1 MTSTDFS
8 HVAHAPVSSNVPAL
22 RRLNAVLSELNFTF
36 DGMETLLGT
45 EALAAIMRDQNVP
58 AKVRTEHLLASPRAS
73 QQHLRLAHCIDFFL
87 LGAPKT
93 EAELNLTFGYD
104 VAPQLPELGLAH
116 HHGQQLRASVD
127 LRPHAADDGT
137 EIWVASDLAAHQR
150 PGVLHADHVLGIGH
164 ASRSLAQ
171 FIERTPRARA
181 LDIGTGCGVQ
191 TFHLLAHC
199 GHVTATDISARALAF
214 TRFNLLL
221 NAEALK
227 LNPENLEARVSL
239 RLGSLLEP
247 VAGESFDL
255 VISNPPFVIT
265 PRTDIESEEARFT
278 YRDGGLAGDAIVS
291 TLIEQIPA
299 VLTPG
304 GTAQMLGNWEIPATG
319 NAEESDDLAWTNRL
333 KEWVARSGDTTEA
346 WAIQRETLSPE
357 QYAETWLRD
366 ASQNRDPELYERSYR
381 DYLQDF
387 SSRGVE
393 AIGFGMIWL
402 RRPRNPQLESTARL
416 HRFEEITYPI
426 QQPIAPF
433 ITQSVSIFDAV
444 APLTDSELAE
454 QHLVV
459 AEDVTEERHA
469 TPGAEHPGVI
479 LLRQGA
485 GLRRTVLEST
495 ATAGFVSACDGELNV
510 GQIASAL
517 HMLLEW
523 EGEAE
528 RAELLEHVRN
538 LMLKG
543 FLRIYPAN

>member
-1 MTSTDFS
+1 
-8 HVAHAPVSSNVPAL
+8 
-22 RRLNAVLSELNFTF
+22 
-36 DGMETLLGT
+36 
-45 EALAAIMRDQNVP
+45 
-58 AKVRTEHLLASPRAS
+58 
-73 QQHLRLAHCIDFFL
+73 
-87 LGAPKT
+87 
-93 EAELNLTFGYD
+93 
-104 VAPQLPELGLAH
+104 
-116 HHGQQLRASVD
+116 
-127 LRPHAADDGT
+127 
-137 EIWVASDLAAHQR
+137 
-150 PGVLHADHVLGIGH
+150 
-164 ASRSLAQ
+164 
-171 FIERTPRARA
+171 
-181 LDIGTGCGVQ
+181 
-191 TFHLLAHC
+191 
-199 GHVTATDISARALAF
+199 
-214 TRFNLLL
+214 
-221 NAEALK
+221 
-227 LNPENLEARVSL
+227 
-239 RLGSLLEP
+239 
-247 VAGESFDL
+247 
-255 VISNPPFVIT
+255 
-265 PRTDIESEEARFT
+265 
-278 YRDGGLAGDAIVS
+278 
-291 TLIEQIPA
+291 
-299 VLTPG
+299 
-304 GTAQMLGNWEIPATG
+304 MLGNWEIPATG

-333 KEWVARSGDTTEA
+333 KEWVAQSGDTTEA
-346 WAIQRETLSPE
+346 WVIQRETLSPE

-381 DYLQDF
+381 DYPQDF

-433 ITQSVSIFDAV
+433 ITESVSIFDAV

-523 EGEAE
+523 EGEPNAP
-528 RAELLEHVRN
+528 N
-538 LMLKG
+538 C
-543 FLRIYPAN
+543 